1 MQPFYSIFVMIGVA
15 VVIATVLSA
24 LTLFF
29 GPKRPT
35 AAKLAPYECGLTE
48 LAPMPERF
56 PVKFLQIAMLFL
68 IFDVEAAA
76 LYPLA
81 MVLRESGIPA
91 LIDIMIFCAVLLLGY
106 AYVWRKG
113 AFKWTF

>member
-1 MQPFYSIFVMIGVA
+1 MIGVA

-48 LAPMPERF
+48 LAPLPERF

-68 IFDVEAAA
+68 IFDVEAVA

-81 MVLRESGIPA
+81 MVLRQTGISA

>member
-1 MQPFYSIFVMIGVA
+1 MNEYLAIFIMLAMAALV
-15 VVIATVLSA
+15 ATVLSA

-35 AAKLAPYECGLTE
+35 AEKLAPYECGLQD
-48 LAPMPERF
+48 LAPMPQRF

-81 MVLRESGIPA
+81 MILRQAGVPVLLEI
-91 LIDIMIFCAVLLLGY
+91 LVFCAILLLGY
-106 AYVWRKG
+106 VYVWRKG